1 MLIGR
6 LGRDL
11 IWFIWWMPMLP
22 IFEPLL
28 MDFEDFGGWKLFCK
42 SDILG
47 SWNLGLWAIDI

>member
-1 MLIGR
+1 
-6 LGRDL
+6 
-11 IWFIWWMPMLP
+11 MLP

-28 MDFEDFGGWKLFCK
+28 MDFEDFRGWKLFCK